1 MGLSYTGQLWDSAAP
16 GGGGRSRHRTVYDA
30 IEAVAAALPV
40 ITDAWWVVVPS
51 QHDVQATMHEPD
63 IIRRIHPVSCGL
75 WTVVY
80 RAWVVSRALAG
91 GWEAGRAAAAV
102 PHA

>member
-1 MGLSYTGQLWDSAAP
+1 M
-16 GGGGRSRHRTVYDA
+16 HRTVE
-30 IEAVAAALPV
+30 EAVAALAAALPV
-40 ITDAWWVVVPS
+40 LTDVWWVVVPS
-51 QHDVQATMHEPD
+51 HRDIQETEHEPD
-63 IIRRIHPVSCGL
+63 IIRRIHPAVWGL

-80 RAWVVSRALAG
+80 RAWVVSRALVE